1 MIDPNHPVSK
11 LVKAVAVELHG
22 DRYFEGAKLVAKW
35 LSEVTKCSVPRIDS
49 KKEADAVLTTML
61 QWLLSNNGYEEAAEL
76 LWGRSLFDPR
86 PESARRVWRS
96 FENHNF
102 ILLMGAG
109 SMSKSYSMGVRLMLE
124 WIRDPQYTTI
134 KVLGPSEE
142 HLESN
147 LFTHLVTLHR
157 NATIPLPGEIG
168 KLFIGLDPR
177 ERKSSITGVVIPLGK
192 KAAGRLQGVK
202 RINRKKPHP
211 EFGPLSRMFVFLD
224 EIANIPTGI
233 WRDIDNVLASSSE
246 SGIKIIGAFNPTDQ
260 MDEVGKRCEPAKT
273 WQMFDPDSEEDL
285 EWTSPRGWRVVR
297 LDAARCE
304 NVVQRKTVFPGLQ
317 TYEGFQMVIRNSGGV
332 ESPGYWSMA
341 RGCFPPTGT
350 PLSIIPPGLLSE
362 LKAEFIWLET
372 PTPCGAVDLALQ
384 GNDVAVYT
392 KGSFGL
398 ATGVKLPP
406 TIAYPDGRTVMF
418 KNPEGRNSPR
428 YALQADAQFKLPKGD
443 TVAIKDEIIRISRQL
458 GVRAE
463 WLCVDSTGNGQGVYD
478 LLRFEYGEAIG
489 LNFSQSASDTK
500 VFVEDHD
507 CAKELYDRAHSE
519 LWFAARKFIEFGLF
533 KLMPGFPT
541 DELYPQLT
549 GRRYRM
555 AGKRARV
562 ESKDAYQSRNQS
574 RSPDEA
580 DSIMLLI
587 HCARKASGVSF
598 AMKSENTIG
607 KDDSDEYVYEL
618 GNWKHGVRIDVT
630 NKFEDL

>member
-1 MIDPNHPVSK
+1 MTIDQQVAD
-11 LVKAVAVELHG
+11 LVKSLAADLHS
-22 DRYFEGAKLVAKW
+22 DRYFEAAKKVGAFMARGGTMAVPTV
-35 LSEVTKCSVPRIDS
+35 ETKA
-49 KKEADAVLTTML
+49 EATLLLTTFL
-61 QWLLSNNGYEEAAEL
+61 QWMLSDNRYEQAAEV
-76 LWGRSLFDPR
+76 LWGRVLFDPR
-86 PESARRVWRS
+86 PESAQRVWRA

-157 NATIPLPGEIG
+157 SSSIPLPGEVG

-211 EFGPLSRMFVFLD
+211 VFGPLSRMFIFLD

-246 SGIKIIGAFNPTDQ
+246 GGVKIIGAFNPTDA

-273 WQMFDPDSEEDL
+273 WSMFDPDSDDDL

-304 NVVQRKTVFPGLQ
+304 NVVQKKTVYPGLQ

-332 ESPGYWSMA
+332 DSPGYWSMA

-350 PLSIIPPGLLSE
+350 PLSIIPPGLLTE
-362 LKAEFIWLET
+362 LKAEYIWYET
-372 PTPCGAVDLALQ
+372 PTPCGSVDLALQ
-384 GNDVAVYT
+384 GGDVAVYT

-406 TIAYPDGRTVMF
+406 SVAHPGGRTVMF
-418 KNPEGRNSPR
+418 KNSEGKNYPR
-428 YALQADAQFKLPKGD
+428 HVLQVESQFKLPTGD
-443 TVAIKDEIIRISRQL
+443 TIQIKDEIVRISRQL
-458 GVRAE
+458 GVRPD
-463 WLCVDSTGNGQGVYD
+463 WLCVDATGNGQGVCD
-478 LLRFEYGEAIG
+478 LLRFEYGDVIG
-489 LNFSQSASDTK
+489 INFSQSASDTK
-500 VFVEDHD
+500 IFAEDHEI
-507 CAKELYDRAHSE
+507 AKELYDRAHSE
-519 LWFAARKFIEFGLF
+519 LWFAARKFIEFGLT
-533 KLMPGFPT
+533 KLSPGFPT
-541 DELYPQLT
+541 DDLYPQLT

-555 AGKRARV
+555 AGKRAKV
-562 ESKDAYQSRNQS
+562 ENKDAYQSRNNA

-580 DSIMLLI
+580 DSLMLLI
-587 HCARKASGVSF
+587 HCARKASGVTF
-598 AMKSENTIG
+598 AMKSENVAIADSDD
-607 KDDSDEYVYEL
+607 DDSVDF
-618 GNWKHGVRIDVT
+618 GRWTNGVRIDVT
-630 NKFEDL
+630 NRFEDL